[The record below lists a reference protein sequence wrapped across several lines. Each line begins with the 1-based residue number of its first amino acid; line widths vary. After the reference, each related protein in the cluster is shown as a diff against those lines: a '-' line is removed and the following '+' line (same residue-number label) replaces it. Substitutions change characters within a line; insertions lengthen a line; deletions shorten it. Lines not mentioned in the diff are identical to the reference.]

1 MHLFNKLAIV
11 LALAAPMMAAAEQRL
26 VISLEE
32 QRLYLLEEQKVIA
45 QFPVGIGKPS
55 SPTPVGSFRITT
67 ITKNPTWTVP
77 ESIMKGPT
85 PPAAK
90 KIPPG
95 PDNPLGVYFIR
106 LDDTSYGI
114 HGTTAPKLVPGE
126 VSAGCIRMTNKD
138 VSLLAELVSRG
149 NRVDIIAGAF
159 QEDKPSA
166 EEVDARI
173 KETVESKIQA
183 SGFLK
188 ALEMSGLGP

>member
-1 MHLFNKLAIV
+1 MRLFNKLAMA
-11 LALAAPMMAAAEQRL
+11 LALAAPLVAVAAQQTRL

-32 QRLYLLEEQKVIA
+32 QRLYLLEDQKVLA
-45 QFPVGIGKPS
+45 EFAVGIGKPS
-55 SPTPVGSFRITT
+55 SPTPVGSFRISS

-149 NRVDIIAGAF
+149 NEVNIIAGAF
-159 QEDKPSA
+159 HEKKPTGA
-166 EEVDARI
+166 QVEARI
-173 KETVESKIQA
+173 EESVQA
-183 SGFLK
+183 KTQSSGFLK
-188 ALEMSGLGP
+188 ALEHASD